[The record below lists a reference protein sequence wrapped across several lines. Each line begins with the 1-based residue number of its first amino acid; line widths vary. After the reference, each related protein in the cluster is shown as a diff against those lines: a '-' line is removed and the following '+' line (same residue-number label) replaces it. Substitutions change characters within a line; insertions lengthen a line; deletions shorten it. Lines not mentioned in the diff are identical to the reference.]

1 MLFENMK
8 HNLLSQTYE
17 NKWCDPGKY
26 GEHHTMCKYPEGAQ
40 HSCGKVL
47 RRGVKH
53 QVINGDSQWQPFI
66 QEIKQ
71 LYIDDMY
78 TDLSS

>member
-1 MLFENMK
+1 MAHSLLF
-8 HNLLSQTYE
+8 QTYE

-40 HSCGKVL
+40 RSCGKVL

-53 QVINGDSQWQPFI
+53 QVIDGDLQWQPFI
-66 QEIKQ
+66 LEICEMICIQ
-71 LYIDDMY
+71 IYHRHEHLF
-78 TDLSS
+78 

>member
-1 MLFENMK
+1 MKTNGGIHEHIAHNPLF
-8 HNLLSQTYE
+8 QTYE

-26 GEHHTMCKYPEGAQ
+26 GEHHTMCKYPEGPQ

-53 QVINGDSQWQPFI
+53 QVLDS
-66 QEIKQ
+66 
-71 LYIDDMY
+71 D
-78 TDLSS
+78 S

>member
-1 MLFENMK
+1 
-8 HNLLSQTYE
+8 
-17 NKWCDPGKY
+17 
-26 GEHHTMCKYPEGAQ
+26 MCKYPEGAQ

-66 QEIKQ
+66 QEYRCEMICIQ
-71 LYIDDMY
+71 IYHRHEHFSLERSRCDCARAQRPEI
-78 TDLSS
+78 SNRNRA